1 MHEAVNIPDRWALHD
16 VECREA
22 SLVCQARSAAR
33 FHSRAPSTQESNT
46 ASEVPIG
53 TGEFIHAKAAVR
65 RKRDGLLPLG
75 VGLFVLGTMAFLS
88 TTISLASAAPLVIG
102 RSSTTATVTEI
113 HCGFV
118 DSSRSVPDFATQPP
132 SVASNA
138 RTLPTS
144 IWLPP
149 SGAPDH
155 PRPLVLFAAGYDSY
169 PGIYAPLLSA
179 WANAGFVV
187 AAPTFPDE
195 NPAEVAAQQSN
206 TEGDLANEPAD
217 LAYVGRA
224 LEQASVHRVE
234 SCPGVFGMI
243 EPRVLVVAGHS
254 DGASA
259 AALFAFGTGSDP
271 QGVPESML
279 RAGFS
284 LRAALIFSGAAD
296 GRSTYGAPDPELRLL
311 MIQSAGDHCNP
322 ERDAAALYRSL
333 HVDERFF
340 LLLRT
345 AQHRSPFDG
354 TDEPA
359 FRLVTAASI
368 RFLRLSVREARMGP
382 GFVAYGDRDPAV
394 GAVYAGPPLTP
405 LLSPNCGP
413 S

>member
-1 MHEAVNIPDRWALHD
+1 VHLNRRSERNRLLLLRLVLPVLSGMAL
-16 VECREA
+16 
-22 SLVCQARSAAR
+22 
-33 FHSRAPSTQESNT
+33 
-46 ASEVPIG
+46 
-53 TGEFIHAKAAVR
+53 
-65 RKRDGLLPLG
+65 LLIT
-75 VGLFVLGTMAFLS
+75 V
-88 TTISLASAAPLVIG
+88 SLASATPLVVG
-102 RSSTTATVTEI
+102 RPSTAASVTEI

-118 DSSRSVPDFATQPP
+118 DSSRSVPDYATQPP
-132 SVASNA
+132 SVASKA
-138 RTLPTS
+138 RSLPTT

-149 SGAPDH
+149 SGVPDR
-155 PRPLVLFAAGYDSY
+155 PRPLILFAVGYDSY

-179 WANAGFVV
+179 WAKAGFVV

-195 NPAEVAAQQSN
+195 NPAAVAAQQTN

-224 LEQASVHRVE
+224 LEQASARHVA

-243 EPRVLVVAGHS
+243 ESHVLVVAGHS
-254 DGASA
+254 DGAIA

-271 QGVPESML
+271 QGIPESVL

-284 LRAALIFSGAAD
+284 LRAALIFSGAEDAFD
-296 GRSTYGAPDPELRLL
+296 PYGAPDPHLPLL
-311 MIQSAGDHCNP
+311 MVQSAGDHCNP
-322 ERDAAALYRSL
+322 ERDAVALYRAI

-359 FRLVTAASI
+359 FTLVTATSI
-368 RFLRLSVREARMGP
+368 RFLRLSVRDAHMGA
-382 GFVAYGDRDPAV
+382 GFVAYGDRDPVV
-394 GAVYAGPPLTP
+394 GALYTAPPVTP
-405 LLSPNCGP
+405 VLPSNCGP